1 MKLIFCSKHGDM
13 EALIRDNLIGR
24 GDVWFH
30 LKDFSLVLAT
40 IVTSLRNFMDLEG
53 GEDGDLAMMDVQDA
67 EDADREQKDDADAD
81 DDIFQQNG
89 PTKGAP
95 VAAVAEAPKK
105 KKKAK
110 VLDSWEDGSDDE
122 SVGDG
127 SDASGDFASGP
138 AWDGDGEQKLPQVLR
153 MFELVQAEFDEKFR
167 SIWS

>member
-1 MKLIFCSKHGDM
+1 MCSKHGDM
-13 EALIRDNLIGR
+13 EALIRDNRIER

-40 IVTSLRNFMDLEG
+40 IVTSLKNFMDLEG
-53 GEDGDLAMMDVQDA
+53 GDDADLAMMDVQDA
-67 EDADREQKDDADAD
+67 EDADRERKDDADAEED
-81 DDIFQQNG
+81 VLLQNG
-89 PTKGAP
+89 PAKGAP

-105 KKKAK
+105 KKKAV

-127 SDASGDFASGP
+127 SEASDDPGSGH
-138 AWDGDGEQKLPQVLR
+138 AWEGDGEQKLPQVLR

-167 SIWS
+167 SIWA